1 MTTTVLLVRHGQTES
16 NVKGYFMGW
25 LNEDLNETGCDQ
37 ARCLASRLASAS
49 VASVYASPLK
59 RTCTT
64 AAILAEPH
72 GLEIKTLEDLIEI
85 NQGEWEGRHVD
96 DISRGWPE
104 LWRQS
109 RTDPSEF
116 TMPKGESF
124 KQVTER
130 AVRAFETIVAENQ
143 DRQSIL
149 VAHEIVVKVIIVHAL
164 GTTNRIYRRF
174 EINNA
179 SLSTIQVIDGKSRLL
194 TINDISHLSQDG
206 RLAPHP

>member
-37 ARCLASRLASAS
+37 ARCLASRLASAPIT
-49 VASVYASPLK
+49 SVYASPLQ

-72 GLEIKTLEDLIEI
+72 GLELKTLEDLIEI
-85 NQGEWEGRHVD
+85 NQGDWEGRHVD

-116 TMPKGESF
+116 TMPNGESF

-164 GTTNRIYRRF
+164 GATNRIYRRF
-174 EINNA
+174 ELSNA
-179 SLSTIQVIDGKSRLL
+179 SLSTIQVIDGKYRLL
-194 TINDISHLSQDG
+194 TINDISHLPQDG
-206 RLAPHP
+206 KLAPHP

>member
-37 ARCLASRLASAS
+37 ARCLASRLASAP

>member
-37 ARCLASRLASAS
+37 ARRLASRLAGAPI
-49 VASVYASPLK
+49 ASVYASPLK

-72 GLEIKTLEDLIEI
+72 GLELKALEDLIEI

>member
-37 ARCLASRLASAS
+37 ALCLASRLASAS
-49 VASVYASPLK
+49 IASVYASPLK

-72 GLEIKTLEDLIEI
+72 GLELKTLEDLIEI
-85 NQGEWEGRHVD
+85 NQGEWEGRQVD

-116 TMPKGESF
+116 TMPNGESF

-206 RLAPHP
+206 RLTPHP

>member
-1 MTTTVLLVRHGQTES
+1 MTTTVLLARHGQTES
-16 NVKGYFMGW
+16 NIRGYFMGR
-25 LNEDLNETGCDQ
+25 LNEDLNGTGYNQ
-37 ARCLASRLASAS
+37 ARCLASRLARAS
-49 VASVYASPLK
+49 ITSVYTSPLK

-72 GLEIKTLEDLIEI
+72 GLELKTLEDLIEI
-85 NQGEWEGRHVD
+85 NQGVWEGRHVD

-130 AVRAFETIVAENQ
+130 AVRAFEAIVAGNQ

-149 VAHEIVVKVIIVHAL
+149 VAHEIVVKVIIVYVL
-164 GTTNRIYRRF
+164 GATNRIYRRF

-194 TINDISHLSQDG
+194 TINDISHL
-206 RLAPHP
+206 L